1 MSKVIAITNQKGGSG
16 KTTTTRELGFGL
28 ARKGKKVLM
37 IDSDPQGS
45 LSVSLGVG
53 TESELEYSLC
63 DVLTAFARG
72 EEDTIDFEKGIFH
85 HEEGVDLM
93 PCNINLCKAESELNS
108 MKLGGNLALRYYVD
122 EMKKKYE
129 YILIDCMPSLQILP
143 LNAFACADSVLIPVK
158 PDFLN
163 VMGMNELMRTLDN
176 VIRKFAVNP
185 RLAIEGIVFTQ
196 VDSRR
201 NNDRYFMDYFREQF
215 GNKIRFFESTIP
227 LTVKGSEVSFS
238 GVSIYKYD
246 AKSKLAESYE
256 GLTEEVI
263 ADEQ

>member
-1 MSKVIAITNQKGGSG
+1 MCKVIAITNQKGGSG

-28 ARKGKKVLM
+28 ARSGKKVLL

-53 TESELEYSLC
+53 IEQDLDYSLY
-63 DVLTAFARG
+63 DILWNYAEG
-72 EEDTIDFEKGIFH
+72 KEIDFDRGIFS

-93 PCNINLCKAESELNS
+93 PCNITLCSAESKLNA
-108 MKLGGNLALRYYVD
+108 MAMGGNLALRFYVD
-122 EMKKKYE
+122 EMRNRYD

-163 VMGMNELMRTLDN
+163 VKGMDMLFNTLSD
-176 VIRKFAVNP
+176 VKKKYAVNP
-185 RLAIEGIVFTQ
+185 RLAIEGIVFTM
-196 VDSRR
+196 VDMRR
-201 NNDRYFMDYFREQF
+201 TNDKYFVESLTESYGD
-215 GNKIRFFESTIP
+215 NIKFFKTSIP

-246 AKSKLAESYE
+246 AKSKLAESYAE
-256 GLTEEVI
+256 LTKEVL
-263 ADEQ
+263 ENE